1 MTARQRGWLL
11 PPASLALVAGVF
23 IGREVS
29 CIFWPVAA
37 MLSAISA
44 VLLLKR
50 TGRFIACIVFCMT
63 LGFLAGTVSFH
74 PALPEEGEYAVRG
87 IVADEI
93 TAGSFGQVR
102 VCLSD
107 VSLDNRAL
115 SGGAY
120 WTFYTD
126 SIPDNLVPGKE
137 VSFLASLY
145 HPRGADNPDGYD
157 FRETLL
163 QRGITVGLY
172 GSDELNIQDA
182 DNFSLSGQIAS
193 LRHRISRSLISSLGE
208 ETGSY
213 ASALLL
219 GMRSLISSKD
229 RESFSRL
236 GIAHILSVSGFH
248 VGLLIAAMTALF
260 RLLRLRPSVRLLL
273 YAVILSAYAALCG
286 MNQPVIRAS
295 LLLLLSR
302 EGRILNRPRS
312 GIHLLSAV
320 LFIMTLFSPVQVT
333 SASFQLTFCAVFGL
347 IWFAPVV
354 RRLVC
359 IRSRVLRMIPESL
372 VITFGVQLGLL
383 FPELFFFQ
391 RLPLLVFLIN
401 LPAMLI
407 SGILIFLF
415 WIVLFL
421 LPLPGIAAYV
431 SGILSAVTG
440 WILSGIR
447 YLGSLPGLT
456 VWIHMPTVFTV
467 IGILLIFL
475 ACCSFV
481 RIRYRLRTVSAV
493 LGIAVIVL
501 SLLPVHHDSTEYI
514 QFSAGNADAAV
525 LWDQDKVYVID
536 TGEEDS
542 TLSSFLRKHRLTP
555 DAVILTHL
563 HVDHAGG
570 LRSMIDDEIPVKQVL
585 LPAGAES
592 QKVHPDFI
600 DLLDDLKKSGTSV
613 HYLSRGDVIPLPSG
627 TFAVLW
633 PESGKIRPGQDA
645 NQYSLVSRLS
655 LKGTVLLQTG
665 DIKGAYES
673 YCSAPADI
681 LKAAHHG
688 SPSSTTPAFL
698 ASVSPK
704 VVLLSCQ
711 RMSRLHDFRE
721 RLDDIPVY
729 GTPESGALTI
739 RFEEG
744 YYTVIPF
751 LHDQI
756 IPEEY
761 PHGS

>member
-29 CIFWPVAA
+29 CLFWPAA
-37 MLSAISA
+37 A
-44 VLLLKR
+44 VLLALSAVILLKN

-63 LGFLAGTVSFH
+63 LGFLTGTVSFH
-74 PALPEEGEYAVRG
+74 PSLPAEGEYTIRG
-87 IVADEI
+87 IIADEI
-93 TAGSFGQVR
+93 TDGSFGQVR

-107 VSLDNRAL
+107 VTLDNRSL

-126 SIPDNLVPGKE
+126 SLPADLVPGKE
-137 VSFLASLY
+137 VCFLASLY
-145 HPRGADNPDGYD
+145 HPRGAENPDGYD
-157 FRETLL
+157 FRESLL
-163 QRGITVGLY
+163 QRGIIVGLY
-172 GSDELNIQDA
+172 GNDNLIIQDSVR
-182 DNFSLSGQIAS
+182 FSLSGRIAH
-193 LRHRISRSLISSLGE
+193 LRHRISGSLISALGE

-219 GMRSLISSKD
+219 GMRSLIPSKD
-229 RESFSRL
+229 REAFSKL

-248 VGLLIAAMTALF
+248 VGLLIAAMAALF
-260 RLLRLRPSVRLLL
+260 RLLKLRPSVRLLL
-273 YAVILSAYAALCG
+273 YAVILSVYAALCG

-302 EGRILNRPRS
+302 EGQILNRPRS

-320 LFIMTLFSPVQVT
+320 LFIMTLLSPVQVT

-354 RRLVC
+354 RRFVS
-359 IRSRVLRMIPESL
+359 IRSRVLRKIPESL

-391 RLPLLVFLIN
+391 RLPLLIFLVN
-401 LPAMLI
+401 LPAMII
-407 SGILIFLF
+407 SGILISLF

-421 LPLPGIAAYV
+421 LPLPGVAAAI
-431 SGILSAVTG
+431 SGILSSVTG

-456 VWIHMPTVFTV
+456 VWIHMPTVFTAV
-467 IGILLIFL
+467 GVLLMFL
-475 ACCSFV
+475 ACCSFI
-481 RIRYRLRTVSAV
+481 RISHRLRAASAF

-525 LWDQDKVYVID
+525 LWDQDTVYVFD

-542 TLSSFLRKHRLTP
+542 IVSSFLRKHRLVP

-563 HVDHAGG
+563 HADHAGG
-570 LRSMIDDEIPVKQVL
+570 LRSIIDDEIPVKQIL

-592 QKVHPDFI
+592 QQVHRDFTR
-600 DLLDDLKKSGTSV
+600 LLEDLKQSGSAV
-613 HYLSRGDVIPLPSG
+613 HYLTRGDVIPLPSG
-627 TFAVLW
+627 TIDILW

-645 NQYSLVSRLS
+645 NQYSLVSRLT
-655 LKGTVLLQTG
+655 LKGSVLLQAG
-665 DIKGAYES
+665 DIKGSYES

-711 RMSRLHDFRE
+711 RMSRLQDFRK
-721 RLDDIPVY
+721 RLGNVPVY
-729 GTPESGALTI
+729 GTPEAGALTV
-739 RFEEG
+739 RFEAG

-751 LHDQI
+751 LNDQI
-756 IPEEY
+756 IPEEQ